1 MAADQGFIQ
10 AQHNL
15 RLMYYGD
22 QGVAQDYSAAMKWY
36 RMAADQGHAQAQ
48 CNLELMYR
56 DGQHQDIPRTP
67 NYPSNIH
74 GFLEGLAD
82 GLRNVCINSVPL
94 RQRSLN
100 LL

>member
-36 RMAADQGHAQAQ
+36 RMAADQGHVKCGPLLLLLLLLLVVVLILLLLGDGGEGNQAW
-48 CNLELMYR
+48 R
-56 DGQHQDIPRTP
+56 QHASRVND
-67 NYPSNIH
+67 
-74 GFLEGLAD
+74 
-82 GLRNVCINSVPL
+82 
-94 RQRSLN
+94 